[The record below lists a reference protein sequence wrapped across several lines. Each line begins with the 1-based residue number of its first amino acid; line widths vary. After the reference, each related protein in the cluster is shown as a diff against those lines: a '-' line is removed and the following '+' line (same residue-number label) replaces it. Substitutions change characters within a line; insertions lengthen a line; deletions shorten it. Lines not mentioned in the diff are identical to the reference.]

1 MASTEVERHTGV
13 DVEDVPSAEWGWSS
27 GSVRGYQIGGVLA
40 AAFLLVMMHGNHQ
53 GKVEDLFLI
62 GFALFVLG
70 FVARSVYTTRNRDTR

>member
-1 MASTEVERHTGV
+1 MASTEVERRSGV
-13 DVEDVPSAEWGWSS
+13 DIEEVPSANWGWST
-27 GSVRGYQIGGVLA
+27 GSVRGFQVGGVLA
-40 AAFLLVMMHGNHQ
+40 ALFLLALTHGNHQ